1 MSRPSSVLLS
11 KGFASPEAGNRT
23 AAGCTLVSI
32 LTLRV
37 RASDTAAVLPA
48 VLVTLSIT
56 LAQCCLLK
64 KKEVIWGLI
73 ASLLI
78 ANFALLA
85 MNVPMNVPMIK
96 VFIKILEVPPE
107 ALMPT
112 VTMI

>member
-1 MSRPSSVLLS
+1 MLFV
-11 KGFASPEAGNRT
+11 KE
-23 AAGCTLVSI
+23 
-32 LTLRV
+32 
-37 RASDTAAVLPA
+37 
-48 VLVTLSIT
+48 
-56 LAQCCLLK
+56 
-64 KKEVIWGLI
+64 KEVIWGLI

-85 MNVPMNVPMIK
+85 MNVPMIK